1 MENFPS
7 IQRELP
13 GSRPYK
19 NTCFH
24 NKGKSARLD
33 YFLISPELLQCSI
46 KTQMLLGEWYPSAS
60 DHVRLTCK
68 VRLSSAFIPPAT
80 PRRIVAIHKPNV
92 SMLPPEGKTLL
103 RATINHQ
110 LQELEKETKESQKTG
125 SLSIEEANQL
135 SIRTA
140 ILIVEAA
147 LGTRCKR
154 VEKTGG
160 ITVHFTPERK
170 TTNNKRNMRSHS
182 PDTRYEHR
190 QCRKC
195 RTAHRIRHP
204 SRPSLSL

>member
-1 MENFPS
+1 MVS
-7 IQRELP
+7 KCL
-13 GSRPYK
+13 GS
-19 NTCFH
+19 C
-24 NKGKSARLD
+24 
-33 YFLISPELLQCSI
+33 
-46 KTQMLLGEWYPSAS
+46 KT
-60 DHVRLTCK
+60 K
-68 VRLSSAFIPPAT
+68 VRLSSAFTPPTT

-154 VEKTGG
+154 VGKKQE
-160 ITVHFTPERK
+160 VHFMPERK

-195 RTAHRIRHP
+195 RTAHGIRHP
-204 SRPSLSL
+204 NRPSLSL